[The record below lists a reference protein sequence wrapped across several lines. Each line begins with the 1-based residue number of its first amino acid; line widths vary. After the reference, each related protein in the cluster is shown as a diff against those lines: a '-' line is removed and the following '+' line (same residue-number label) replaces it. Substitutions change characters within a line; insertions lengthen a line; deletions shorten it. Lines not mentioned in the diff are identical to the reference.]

1 MTRDRAPASRAG
13 QGAAPKT
20 QPVLATTGAGPVP
33 RPPRRAGHTMVASV
47 ACAAL
52 VFLSLPIV
60 VVLPMSFSS
69 ARSLRFPPPGLS
81 FRWYQ
86 EFFADPE
93 WLRAMT
99 NSILVALSSSVLA
112 VVLGVLA
119 AYGLVRG
126 RFAGRAALEATFMVP
141 LVIPSVIVAIALYI
155 AFAQVGLLGTY
166 EGLIVAHTLHSA
178 PYVVLVMSVAIASFD
193 ERIEQMARS
202 LGARERTVLLRV
214 VLPNVLP
221 SIVAA
226 WILAFVVSFDE
237 VILTLFLFGNKHT
250 IPKQMFVRLEL
261 QIDPT
266 ITAIATMLIA
276 FSVAALVAAILL
288 SPPLRGLLG
297 LGHDKSAA

>member
-1 MTRDRAPASRAG
+1 VVDPGAGDAPPSARRVRHVTVAAVA
-13 QGAAPKT
+13 GAA
-20 QPVLATTGAGPVP
+20 L
-33 RPPRRAGHTMVASV
+33 M
-47 ACAAL
+47 
-52 VFLSLPIV
+52 FLCLPILV
-60 VVLPMSFSS
+60 VVPMSFSS

-81 FRWYQ
+81 LRWYH

-93 WLRAMT
+93 WLAAMT
-99 NSILVALSSSVLA
+99 NSVVVATASSALA

-126 RFAGRAALEATFMVP
+126 RFAGRASIEAMFMAP
-141 LVIPSVIVAIALYI
+141 LVIPSVILAIALYI
-155 AFAQVGLLGTY
+155 AFAQAGLLGTY
-166 EGLIVAHTLHSA
+166 AGLIVAHTIHGA

-193 ERIEQMARS
+193 ERIEHMARS
-202 LGARERTVLLRV
+202 LGAPERTVLLRV

-221 SIVAA
+221 SIAAA
-226 WILAFVVSFDE
+226 WILTFIVSFDE

-276 FSVAALVAAILL
+276 FSVAALVAAVLL

-297 LGHDKSAA
+297 VSRGPRSA

>member
-1 MTRDRAPASRAG
+1 M
-13 QGAAPKT
+13 
-20 QPVLATTGAGPVP
+20 TTGREAADFGSPGGSRWAAVDAGARDSPS
-33 RPPRRAGHTMVASV
+33 RSRYRPRRVGVGVVAG
-47 ACAAL
+47 AAL
-52 VFLSLPIV
+52 VFLCLPILV
-60 VVLPMSFSS
+60 VVPMSFSS

-81 FRWYQ
+81 LRWYH

-93 WLRAMT
+93 WLVAMM
-99 NSILVALSSSVLA
+99 NSMVVAAASSALA

-126 RFAGRAALEATFMVP
+126 RFAGRAAIEAMFMAP
-141 LVIPSVIVAIALYI
+141 LVVPSVILAIALYI
-155 AFAQVGLLGTY
+155 AFAQAGLLGTY
-166 EGLIVAHTLHSA
+166 AGLIVAHTVHGA
-178 PYVVLVMSVAIASFD
+178 PYVVLVMSVAIAAFD

-226 WILAFVVSFDE
+226 WILTFIVSFDE

-261 QIDPT
+261 QVDPT

-276 FSVAALVAAILL
+276 FSVAALVAAIVL
-288 SPPLRGLLG
+288 SRPLRTLLE
-297 LGHDKSAA
+297 LQRPDHTAR

>member
-1 MTRDRAPASRAG
+1 MKAPP
-13 QGAAPKT
+13 APG
-20 QPVLATTGAGPVP
+20 TTGPGPPPP
-33 RPPRRAGHTMVASV
+33 RPRRAGHTLVAAV

-52 VFLSLPIV
+52 AFLCLPVVIV
-60 VVLPMSFSS
+60 IPMSFSS

-81 FRWYQ
+81 LRWYQ
-86 EFFADPE
+86 ELLADPA
-93 WLRAMT
+93 WLPAMA
-99 NSILVALSSSVLA
+99 NSMLVALSSSALA
-112 VVLGVLA
+112 VLLGVLA

-126 RFAGRAALEATFMVP
+126 RFAGRAPLEATFMAP
-141 LVIPSVIVAIALYI
+141 LVIPSVIVAVALYI

-166 EGLIVAHTLHSA
+166 AGLIVAHTLHSA

-202 LGARERTVLLRV
+202 LGARERTVLRRV

-221 SIVAA
+221 SILAA
-226 WILAFVVSFDE
+226 WILAFIVSFDE

-276 FSVAALVAAILL
+276 FSVGALGAAILL

-297 LGHDKSAA
+297 LGRDRTAA